1 MKKIKYLDPHDCL
14 FVSDSIGKVYF
25 VGVLQSKFKNKIM
38 LEKEYTTISL
48 TNKEETFPVMAV
60 DFFSDKKLLFLGDE
74 MGNIKIWYLKE
85 LLKKVD

>member
-1 MKKIKYLDPHDCL
+1 
-14 FVSDSIGKVYF
+14 
-25 VGVLQSKFKNKIM
+25 M